1 MGPSQVCIY
10 IQKEAKI
17 EFYLGYTHTHICIYE
32 NLHIHLL
39 CMCYI
44 FYTVVYILKYSC
56 IFILCI
62 YLCIYNKLWNIL
74 KEMGIPEHLICLLRN
89 LYAAEEATI
98 RTRHGTTDWS
108 KIGKGVRQDCILS
121 PFLFNLYA
129 EYIISDDGRDWC
141 KRRRG
146 RQRMRWLDG
155 ITDSMDVSRWTPGVV
170 LDRRVWHAAIHGVT
184 KSRTR
189 LSDWSDLIW
198 HHAKCQAGW
207 STSWNQDC
215 QEKYQ

>member
-1 MGPSQVCIY
+1 
-10 IQKEAKI
+10 
-17 EFYLGYTHTHICIYE
+17 
-32 NLHIHLL
+32 
-39 CMCYI
+39 MCYI

-129 EYIISDDGRDWC
+129 EYIISDDGRDWGQEE
-141 KRRRG
+141 KG
-146 RQRMRWLDG
+146 TTEDEMAG
-155 ITDSMDVSRWTPGVV
+155 
-170 LDRRVWHAAIHGVT
+170 
-184 KSRTR
+184 
-189 LSDWSDLIW
+189 W
-198 HHAKCQAGW
+198 HH
-207 STSWNQDC
+207 
-215 QEKYQ
+215 

>member
-1 MGPSQVCIY
+1 MIKCTMGPSQVCIY

-129 EYIISDDGRDWC
+129 EYIISDDGRDWQT
-141 KRRRG
+141 RRG
-146 RQRMRWLDG
+146 G
-155 ITDSMDVSRWTPGVV
+155 FAGS
-170 LDRRVWHAAIHGVT
+170 GVT
-184 KSRTR
+184 LTQLRQSLMADTHSACSGGTVAVARKP
-189 LSDWSDLIW
+189 
-198 HHAKCQAGW
+198 AAA
-207 STSWNQDC
+207 
-215 QEKYQ
+215 